1 VEIVHRW
8 IVSERDLG
16 PIVQRDG
23 QPGSER
29 GSGRRGVRGRR
40 GRNAAVAVV
49 AAASGIALVAGS
61 ASAAQVNRRAAPQ
74 VGVIVMA
81 TPGHLLQAR
90 QDVVKLGGAVGVKL
104 RIANSFA
111 ARIPSPALVKL
122 RTEPG
127 IARVVL
133 DGSAH

>member
-1 VEIVHRW
+1 
-8 IVSERDLG
+8 
-16 PIVQRDG
+16 
-23 QPGSER
+23 
-29 GSGRRGVRGRR
+29 VRGRR
-40 GRNAAVAVV
+40 ARKAAVAVIT
-49 AAASGIALVAGS
+49 AASGIALVAGS
-61 ASAAQVNRRAAPQ
+61 ASAAQVTRRAAPQ
-74 VGVIVMA
+74 VGVIVLA

-90 QDVVKLGGAVGVKL
+90 QDVVKLGGTVGAKL

-133 DGSAH
+133 DGSVH